1 MEAIRVAGGRECW
14 RYGVSEISARLP
26 TERVTEGERAAL
38 LLAAII
44 DSSDDAIISK
54 DLNGIVTSWNKSAE
68 RLFGYTAAE
77 MVGQSITILIPP
89 DRQDEEPKIL
99 SRLRRGERVDHF
111 QTIRRRK
118 DGELLDISLTIS
130 PVRDVGNIVGA
141 SKIARDIT
149 QQKRAEEALFA
160 SEARFRQ
167 LANAMP
173 QMVWTATPAGDLD
186 YVSVQV
192 TRYFDAPPES
202 LLGAGWLQWVHPDD
216 QELAVKRWKRSLDTG
231 EPYEIEFRL
240 LRGSDRSWRWHLV
253 RAEVSEAGQIIKW
266 FGTCTDIE
274 EQKRVQGT
282 LSEQA
287 RISALGADIGTA
299 LTQVSSL
306 KESLHRC
313 TQAIVTHLDAA
324 FSRIWT
330 LSPKQDVLELQ
341 ASAGLYTHLDGAHA
355 RVPVGSFK
363 IGRIALHRRA
373 HLTNNVL
380 SDPEVSD
387 REWAKREGMVAF
399 AGYPLIVE
407 DRLIGVLG
415 LFARHSL
422 GQDTVNALASVAATI
437 AIAIERKRSEE
448 ALVSQAEELRRSNE
462 DLEQFAHVASHD
474 LRSPL
479 NTILQFTDMMVRKQG
494 GSLDAEMGQLLQIIR
509 NSAGRMGDLISALL
523 SYSRLN
529 DENSREVRPISSL
542 TAYENAVANL
552 SAAISEAQARIDR
565 ADLPDVLS
573 NPAQLLQVFQNLIS
587 NALHYRGAATP
598 HIRVSAERQ
607 NSFWLFS
614 VSDNGPGIAPQ
625 YHSVIFE
632 PFKRLHGADRPG
644 SGIGLAFCRK
654 FIEREGGKIWV
665 ESEEAKGATFRF
677 TLPAVEN
684 KSSAFST

>member
-1 MEAIRVAGGRECW
+1 VSAGGTK
-14 RYGVSEISARLP
+14 SP
-26 TERVTEGERAAL
+26 TESFTSGERAAL
-38 LLAAII
+38 LLSAII

-54 DLNGIVTSWNKSAE
+54 DLNGVVTSWNKGAE

-77 MVGQSITILIPP
+77 MIGQPIVILIPM
-89 DRQDEEPKIL
+89 DRRDEEPEIL
-99 SRLRRGERVDHF
+99 RRLRRGERVDHF
-111 QTIRRRK
+111 QTVRRRK

-130 PVRDVGNIVGA
+130 PVRDIDGNIVGA

-149 QQKRAEEALFA
+149 QQKRADEALLA

-173 QMVWTATPAGDLD
+173 QMVWTATPAGELD
-186 YVSVQV
+186 YVSEQAA
-192 TRYFDAPPES
+192 RYFGAPPES
-202 LLGAGWLQWVHPDD
+202 VLGAGWLRWVHPDD
-216 QELAVKRWKRSLDTG
+216 QELAVNRWKRSLDTG

-240 LRGSDRSWRWHLV
+240 LRASDSSWRWHLV
-253 RAEVSEAGQIIKW
+253 RAKLSDARQIIKW

-282 LSEQA
+282 LAEQA

-306 KESLHRC
+306 KGSLHGC
-313 TQAIVTHLDAA
+313 VQAIVTHLNAA

-380 SDPEVSD
+380 SDPEVGD
-387 REWAKREGMVAF
+387 RDWAEREGLVAF
-399 AGYPLIVE
+399 AGFPLIVE
-407 DRLIGVLG
+407 DRLIGVLA

-422 GQDTVNALASVAATI
+422 GQETLNALASVAATI

-448 ALVSQAEELRRSNE
+448 SLVTQAAELRRSNE
-462 DLEQFAHVASHD
+462 DLELFAHVASHD

-479 NTILQFTDMMVRKQG
+479 NTILQFTEMMVRKQG
-494 GSLDAEMGQLLQIIR
+494 ASLDTEMGQLLQIVR
-509 NSAGRMGDLISALL
+509 NSAERMGDLITALL
-523 SYSRLN
+523 TYSRLN
-529 DENSREVRPISSL
+529 DASSTDVRPVSSL

-552 SAAISEAQARIDR
+552 SAAITEAQARIEC
-565 ADLPDVLS
+565 ADLPDVLA

-587 NALHYRGAATP
+587 NALHYRGGVTP
-598 HIRVSAERQ
+598 HIRVFAERQ
-607 NSFWLFS
+607 NIFWLFS

-625 YHSVIFE
+625 YHSMIFE

-654 FIEREGGKIWV
+654 FIEREGGRIWV
-665 ESEEAKGATFRF
+665 ESEEGKGATFRF

-684 KSSAFST
+684 KPSTLSI

>member
-1 MEAIRVAGGRECW
+1 LSGG
-14 RYGVSEISARLP
+14 SAKLP
-26 TERVTEGERAAL
+26 TELITEDERAAL
-38 LLAAII
+38 LLSAII

-54 DLNGIVTSWNKSAE
+54 DLNGIVTSWNRSAE

-77 MVGQSITILIPP
+77 MVGQSITILIPI

-111 QTIRRRK
+111 QTVRKRK
-118 DGELLDISLTIS
+118 DGSLLEISLTIS
-130 PVRDVGNIVGA
+130 PVRDIHGNIVGA

-149 QQKRAEEALFA
+149 QQKRAEEALLA

-173 QMVWTATPAGDLD
+173 QMVWTATEAGDLD
-186 YVSVQV
+186 YVSDQA
-192 TRYFDAPPES
+192 TQYFDAPPES
-202 LLGAGWLQWVHPDD
+202 VLGAGWLRWVHPDD
-216 QELAVKRWKRSLDTG
+216 QELAVNRWRRSLDTG

-240 LRGSDRSWRWHLV
+240 LRASDSSWRWHLV
-253 RAEVSEAGQIIKW
+253 RAELSDAGQIIKW

-274 EQKRVQGT
+274 EQKRTQVS
-282 LSEQA
+282 LAEQA
-287 RISALGADIGTA
+287 RISALGADIGMA

-341 ASAGLYTHLDGAHA
+341 ASAGLYEHLDGAHS

-387 REWAKREGMVAF
+387 QDWAKREGMVAF

-448 ALVSQAEELRRSNE
+448 SLVTQAAELRRSNE

-479 NTILQFTDMMVRKQG
+479 NTILQFTEMMVRKQG
-494 GSLDAEMGQLLQIIR
+494 VSLDAEMGPLLQIVR
-509 NSAGRMGDLISALL
+509 NSAERMGDLISALL
-523 SYSRLN
+523 IYSRLN
-529 DENSREVRPISSL
+529 DTSSTEVRPVSSL

-552 SAAISEAQARIDR
+552 SVAIAEAQARIER

-573 NPAQLLQVFQNLIS
+573 NPAQLGQVFQNLIS
-587 NALHYRGAATP
+587 NALHYRGVVTP

-607 NSFWLFS
+607 SGFWLFS

-625 YHSVIFE
+625 YHSMIFE

-665 ESEEAKGATFRF
+665 ESEEGKGATFRF
-677 TLPAVEN
+677 TLPAVERE
-684 KSSAFST
+684 SSALST